1 MPNSPLLDRT
11 EAALAAAKK
20 AGAGAADA
28 IAIRSTDISTGIR
41 HGQPESI
48 EQAESVGLGLRVF
61 VGQSSATLS
70 TSETSA
76 ESLTRL
82 AQQAVAIARVA
93 PPDAHARLADESLL
107 AKHIAA
113 LDVDSHVP
121 DMATLQ
127 RLARETEAAGRS
139 HEGITNSEGAD
150 ASASRSE
157 VALATSHGFAG
168 SYANS
173 RYAISLSLIAGS
185 GADMQRDYDYAYV
198 THFADLP
205 APETVGHEAAAR
217 TLARMNPRKVAS
229 QTAPVYFDPRAGR
242 QLLSAFASAISGSSI
257 TRGTSFLKDCLG
269 KPIFGKNIRITDDPA
284 RPRGLGSRAFDAEG
298 VTVKPM
304 DFVHTGELKSW
315 LLDTRSANQ
324 LGLTTTGHASR
335 GLASAPH
342 PSTSNFYLHAGE
354 KAPEALMREIGDG
367 FYVTE
372 TIGHG
377 TNLITGD
384 FSVGASGFWIEAGG
398 RAFPVSEVTI
408 AGNLRDMF
416 TTLIPADDLVFRY
429 ATNVPTL
436 AIPQMTIAGN

>member
-1 MPNSPLLDRT
+1 MKNSALLDRT

-20 AGAGAADA
+20 AGADAADA
-28 IAIRSTDISTGIR
+28 IAIRSTDISTSIR
-41 HGQPESI
+41 HGKPESI

-61 VGQSSATLS
+61 VGQSSATIS

-76 ESLTRL
+76 ESLAHI

-93 PPDAHARLADESLL
+93 PPDAYARLADEARL
-107 AKHIAA
+107 ATTIAA
-113 LDVDSHVP
+113 LEVDAHIP
-121 DMATLQ
+121 DMASLQ
-127 RLARETEAAGRS
+127 RLAREAEAAGLG
-139 HEGITNSEGAD
+139 HPGITNSEGAD

-185 GADMQRDYDYAYV
+185 GAAMQRDYDYAYV

-205 APETVGHEAAAR
+205 APDTVGHEAAAR
-217 TLARMNPRKVAS
+217 TLARMHPRKIAS
-229 QTAPVYFDPRAGR
+229 QTAPIYFDPRAGR

-257 TRGTSFLKDCLG
+257 TRGTSFLKECLG
-269 KPIFGKNIRITDDPA
+269 KPVFGKNIRITDDPF

-298 VTVKPM
+298 VAVRPM
-304 DFVHTGELKSW
+304 DFVHGGELKSW

-324 LGLTTTGHASR
+324 LGLATTGHASR
-335 GLASAPH
+335 GLASAPY

-354 KAPEALMREIGDG
+354 QTPEALMREIGDG

-384 FSVGASGFWIEAGG
+384 FSVGASGYWITGG
-398 RAFPVSEVTI
+398 TRAFPVSEVTI
-408 AGNLRDMF
+408 AGNLRELF
-416 TTLIPADDLVFRY
+416 ATLIPASDLAFRY

-436 AIPQMTIAGN
+436 AIPHMTIAGN